1 MQVLPFYLQYLVRLR
16 QAAVAGPLD
25 VEGARLIGAL
35 KGVCTKEIA
44 LALDQG
50 GGQARGAQAVVVG
63 QRRGK
68 DRGGQAHLGCRDDDA
83 APRFDEVFQL
93 ALEVGIK
100 DQGGQLWVVIKCLAD
115 AVKNLARMMQPPRQM
130 VARSRGSTSQPNSAE
145 PALISSKPWE

>member
-1 MQVLPFYLQYLVRLR
+1 MHVLPFYLQYLVRLR

-35 KGVCTKEIA
+35 KGVRTKEVA

-68 DRGGQAHLGCRDDDA
+68 DRSGQAHLGCGDDDA
-83 APRFDEVFQL
+83 APRFDEIFQL

-100 DQGGQLWVVIKCLAD
+100 DQSGKLWIGIKCLAD
-115 AVKNLARMMQPPRQM
+115 AVQEL
-130 VARSRGSTSQPNSAE
+130 SADDAAAA
-145 PALISSKPWE
+145 PDGG